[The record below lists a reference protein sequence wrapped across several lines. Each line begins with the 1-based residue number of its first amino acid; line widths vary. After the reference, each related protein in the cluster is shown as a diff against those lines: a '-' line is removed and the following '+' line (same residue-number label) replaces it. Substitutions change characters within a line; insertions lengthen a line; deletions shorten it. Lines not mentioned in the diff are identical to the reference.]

1 MACAPATI
9 KERMD
14 FKMSTI
20 FCSRVSDDV
29 WEVFCQG
36 CMGSIGLHDS
46 EFVLWCLH
54 ERQPVF
60 CFDCDP
66 HADESIG
73 DFSLAPE
80 ELWEQKERDGNV

>member
-1 MACAPATI
+1 
-9 KERMD
+9 
-14 FKMSTI
+14 
-20 FCSRVSDDV
+20 
-29 WEVFCQG
+29 
-36 CMGSIGLHDS
+36 MGSIGLHDS

-54 ERQPVF
+54 ERRPVF